1 MALLI
6 QPYNLRSRTCVTVVA
21 FMLRNDCDA
30 AACAELRPGTS
41 ELSSGKENSAISR
54 HKAF

>member
-21 FMLRNDCDA
+21 FMLRNDCDD